1 MSRKNE
7 IKELVNRV
15 DFLEDRVYTLQ
26 KFALAAITG
35 GAVIAIGNMIS
46 NRFIKVTDDVDT
58 PEEGGDLN
66 D

>member
-46 NRFIKVTDDVDT
+46 NKFIKVTDDDASE
-58 PEEGGDLN
+58 EEGGEIN